1 MKDYATAQRKEY
13 IKKIRNN
20 VFRNEQHL
28 KEEVARYKYAKREGL
43 NLSVYAI
50 MRGLTH
56 KQTIYLQNNNN

>member
-1 MKDYATAQRKEY
+1 MQDYATAQRKEY
-13 IKKIRNN
+13 IKKIRNR

-28 KEEVARYKYAKREGL
+28 KEEVARYKYAKQEGL

-56 KQTIYLQNNNN
+56 KQTIYLQDNNN